1 MQNAADPRHVTG
13 ACFVFQPGV
22 PEKALRVRGASRD
35 FTHAHELMLQD
46 LAGGQQPEPDAG

>member
-13 ACFVFQPGV
+13 AYFVFQPGV